1 MLIYLQRLL
10 PSPKHQSSLSPF
22 PARPQGFQS
31 QTSLAAAVVDAALEN
46 YHRQML
52 CPSPVSLLGGDLSTL
67 FINHTA
73 THFAVPRMLA
83 MHISAV
89 QKSTSRWC
97 THRRACCPSTADKQ
111 LLCLGR
117 QGTFWTD
124 ELLFLLPYKH
134 YFFKMTCAFLHI
146 NWVLFICNYPGAKPL
161 PPITQYP
168 L

>member
-89 QKSTSRWC
+89 QKLPRDDAHTKE
-97 THRRACCPSTADKQ
+97 HAVRAPRTNS
-111 LLCLGR
+111 
-117 QGTFWTD
+117 
-124 ELLFLLPYKH
+124 Y
-134 YFFKMTCAFLHI
+134 CA
-146 NWVLFICNYPGAKPL
+146 
-161 PPITQYP
+161 
-168 L
+168 